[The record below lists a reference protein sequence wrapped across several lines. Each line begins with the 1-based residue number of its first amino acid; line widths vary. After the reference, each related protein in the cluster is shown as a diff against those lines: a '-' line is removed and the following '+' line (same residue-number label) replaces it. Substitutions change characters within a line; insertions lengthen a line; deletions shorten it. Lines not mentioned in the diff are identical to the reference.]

1 MLHDSNLTLETL
13 FYRSDYVYAERFPKK
28 LNVYISG
35 NIAWTINNLCTLLNE
50 LPDLMNTKH
59 SFIKRKCKKKPMIIF
74 HFENPE
80 NNEFYLFIKI
90 TDKITVQ
97 VSTYWIK
104 DKWNLEDK
112 KFESDIG
119 SNNRI
124 INKEKMQKHI
134 RFTTTF
140 QNISESSLFFLN
152 NCSLLYFS
160 KYNFS
165 KILHF
170 FVKRVYLVRQPIDS
184 DFESVDNY
192 VRNFCEGSQKKFN
205 SFEDIKDFG
214 IKGYI
219 VLNIQK
225 KINERRL
232 QTYVYHNKEYYIK
245 SGVYLFPHSKS
256 LLSNANVEV
265 RGFMLDTTWRIMS
278 FYTTSILTACVSNSS
293 LPIGFVFGRGETKKI
308 YNFLI
313 KTAEKQFNFSFKK
326 KSLKVTKDPHLK
338 VYATI

>member
-205 SFEDIKDFG
+205 TFEDIKDFG
-214 IKGYI
+214 IKCYI
-219 VLNIQK
+219 LLNIQK
-225 KINERRL
+225 KL
-232 QTYVYHNKEYYIK
+232 MKEDYKLMFIIIK
-245 SGVYLFPHSKS
+245 
-256 LLSNANVEV
+256 N
-265 RGFMLDTTWRIMS
+265 I
-278 FYTTSILTACVSNSS
+278 ILN
-293 LPIGFVFGRGETKKI
+293 LVFTF
-308 YNFLI
+308 FLI
-313 KTAEKQFNFSFKK
+313 Q
-326 KSLKVTKDPHLK
+326 KVCFQMRTLRFAFLCWIQHGALCLF
-338 VYATI
+338 IRLLF